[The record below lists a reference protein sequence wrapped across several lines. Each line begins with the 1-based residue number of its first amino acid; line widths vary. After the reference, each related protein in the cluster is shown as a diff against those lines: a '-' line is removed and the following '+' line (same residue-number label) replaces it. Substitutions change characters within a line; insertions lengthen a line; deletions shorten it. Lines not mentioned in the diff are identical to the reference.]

1 MNELYPQMA
10 PQRPTYISISYN
22 K

>member
-1 MNELYPQMA
+1 MNELYPQTA